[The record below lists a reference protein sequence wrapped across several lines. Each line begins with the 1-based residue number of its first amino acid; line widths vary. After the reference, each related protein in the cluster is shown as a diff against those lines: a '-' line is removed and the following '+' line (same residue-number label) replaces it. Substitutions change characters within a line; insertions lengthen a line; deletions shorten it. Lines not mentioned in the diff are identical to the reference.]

1 LRFRLALVVLF
12 IALTPG
18 IVRAAL
24 AIRESGSTLLFP
36 VVTAWAAAYAKIAP
50 GVDVTT
56 DATGSGAGVE
66 AVVTGNAEL
75 GASDVALGAAERAR
89 GDLAEIPLAISGQ
102 FIGYNLPGVPTL
114 RLSPDVLAAIYEG
127 TLTRWNDPR
136 IVALNPGAAL
146 PNATVVP
153 LRRSD
158 RSGDTFLFAAY
169 LAAGAPHRWTL
180 APATSL
186 AWPSVA
192 DEQTAKGNRE
202 LLDLLTQ
209 TRYGIAYLG
218 ISFYAQ
224 ATSSEIGIA
233 ALRNRAG
240 AFVMPENGAIEAAA
254 RQIAQHPADP
264 EPSLIDLPGA
274 GTYPIVNVEYAVV
287 RKTQEQA
294 GVAAAL
300 RAFLT
305 WILDP
310 TGGSAPAML
319 DPVHFTAL
327 PEALRARSR
336 AAIDALR

>member
-1 LRFRLALVVLF
+1 MLVPGLVQA
-12 IALTPG
+12 ALT
-18 IVRAAL
+18 V
-24 AIRESGSTLLFP
+24 RESGSTLLFP
-36 VVTAWAAAYAKIAP
+36 VVTAWAQAYAKIVP
-50 GVDVTT
+50 DLEVTT

-66 AVVTGNAEL
+66 AVAAGTAEL
-75 GASDVALGAAERAR
+75 GASDVALGASERER
-89 GDLAEIPLAISGQ
+89 GDLTEIPLAISGQ
-102 FIGYNLPGVPTL
+102 FIGYNLPGVPSL
-114 RLSPDVLAAIYEG
+114 HLSADVLAAIYEG

-136 IVALNPGAAL
+136 IAALNPGAAL
-146 PNATVVP
+146 PNATIVP

-169 LAAGAPHRWTL
+169 LTAGAPHRWTL
-180 APATSL
+180 PPATAL

-192 DEQTAKGNRE
+192 LEQTAKGNRE

-209 TRYGIAYLG
+209 TRNGIAYLG

-224 ATSSEIGIA
+224 ATSSAIGIA

-240 AFVMPENGAIEAAA
+240 DFVMPDGGAIEAAA

-287 RKTQEQA
+287 RKTQAQA
-294 GVAAAL
+294 GTAAAL

-305 WILDP
+305 WIVDP
-310 TGGSAPAML
+310 AGGSAPAML
-319 DPVHFTAL
+319 EPVHFTAL
-327 PEALRARSR
+327 PDALRVRSR
-336 AAIDALR
+336 AAIAALR